1 MTTFDEA
8 IALLAQ
14 AALPLESESVPLEA
28 AAGRFLAADL
38 HARSDAPRHAVSAMD
53 GYAVIEAATAPGQ
66 WFDVVGEA
74 RPGMPP
80 AASLACG
87 QAMRIFT
94 GAALPQGADCVVM
107 QEYAERDGER
117 VRFGQ
122 GYGPARHVR
131 SAGSDFRSGDLLL
144 GKGTRLTPGAMVSAA
159 AADLAEVRVH
169 RRPRVAIIATGD
181 ELAAPGTAFA
191 MPEALPESA
200 SYGVAALCE
209 AMGGEVVLRLRG
221 RDRLGELEQLAGQ
234 ALAAAD
240 CVVVTGGA
248 SVGDHDLARPMF
260 AGASMELVFAK
271 VAIKPG
277 KPVWLARAQGRMVIG
292 LPGNPGSAMVTARL
306 FLRPLLAA
314 MQGGVIARELGF
326 VPMPLAAPLGPTG
339 SRETFYRASAGTDG
353 LAPVSNQESGAQ
365 APLAAADWLIHRHA
379 DATACTAGELV
390 SALRF

>member
-1 MTTFDEA
+1 
-8 IALLAQ
+8 
-14 AALPLESESVPLEA
+14 
-28 AAGRFLAADL
+28 
-38 HARSDAPRHAVSAMD
+38 
-53 GYAVIEAATAPGQ
+53 
-66 WFDVVGEA
+66 
-74 RPGMPP
+74 
-80 AASLACG
+80 
-87 QAMRIFT
+87 MRIFT

-117 VRFGQ
+117 VRFGE

-144 GKGTRLTPGAMVSAA
+144 GKGTRLTAGAMVSAA
-159 AADLAEVRVH
+159 AADLAELQVH
-169 RRPRVAIIATGD
+169 RRPHVAIIATGD
-181 ELAAPGTAFA
+181 ELAAPGTALA
-191 MPEALPESA
+191 IPEALPESA

-221 RDRLGELEQLAGQ
+221 RDRLEELEQMAQQ

-248 SVGDHDLARPMF
+248 SVGDHDLAQPMF
-260 AGASMELVFAK
+260 AKTGMEPVFAK

-277 KPVWLARAQGRMVIG
+277 KPVWLARAQGRMVMG

-314 MQGGVIARELGF
+314 MQGGEIARELGF
-326 VPMPLAAPLGPTG
+326 VPMPLAAPLGATG
-339 SRETFYRASAGTDG
+339 DRETFHRAFAGPDG
-353 LAPVSNQESGAQ
+353 LTPVGNQESGAQ
-365 APLAAADWLIHRHA
+365 APLAIADWLIRRRA
-379 DATACTAGELV
+379 DATACAAGDMV